1 MANAVLPPT
10 ENGSRRPPTSDILW
24 TQGERYGDGMWT
36 DCIQL

>member
-1 MANAVLPPT
+1 MPPTT
-10 ENGSRRPPTSDILW
+10 ENGIKRSPTLDILC